1 MLHPAAEPPLLDHRA
16 APVPRYGEAALA
28 DLLPAAVA
36 GHAIPGLPATGL
48 VLPPADRVCVFL
60 VDGMGWEQL
69 RAHPDEAPFLTS
81 LLATSTAG
89 SGAPLTA
96 GFPSTTATSLT
107 SVGTGRPSGEHGL
120 AGYRVAVP
128 GRGVLMNQLRWQ
140 PHTDPER
147 WQPYPTV
154 FQLAHAAGVAT
165 CQVSS
170 PDFEHTVLTR
180 VALSGGTFLGRAS
193 GEERVDL
200 AAERLAA
207 ADRTLVYT
215 YYRDLDFAGHKFG
228 VDSDAWRGQLM
239 IVDRLA
245 RRLAEAL
252 PPRAVLYVTADHG
265 MIDVAPQDRI
275 DFDEDWEL
283 RAGVALL
290 GGEARARH
298 VYAVPGAAADVHAV
312 WREVVGDRMWVATRQ
327 QAIDAGWF
335 GPRVDERVV
344 DRLGD
349 VIAVAAT
356 DDVAIIATAA
366 EPRDSTMVGLHGSL
380 AASELLVPLLEVRT

>member
-1 MLHPAAEPPLLDHRA
+1 MLHPAADPPLLDHRS
-16 APVPRYGEAALA
+16 APVPRYGEATLA
-28 DLLPAAVA
+28 DLLPAAIA
-36 GHAIPGLPATGL
+36 GHGVPGLPETGL
-48 VLPPADRVCVFL
+48 ALPPADRVCVLL
-60 VDGMGWEQL
+60 VDGLGWEQL
-69 RAHPDEAPFLTS
+69 RAHPQYAPFLTS
-81 LLATSTAG
+81 LTGTSLAG
-89 SGAPLTA
+89 SGTPLTA

-107 SVGTGRPSGEHGL
+107 SVGTGRPSGQHGL

-128 GRGVLMNQLRWQ
+128 GRRVLMNQLRWQ
-140 PHTDPER
+140 PPTDPKR

-154 FQLAHAAGVAT
+154 FRLAHDAGIAT
-165 CQVSS
+165 FQVSS
-170 PDFEHTVLTR
+170 PDFEHTPLTR
-180 VALSGGTFLGRAS
+180 AALSGGTFHGRAG
-193 GEERVDL
+193 GEDRVDL
-200 AAERLAA
+200 AAACLGS

-215 YYRDLDFAGHKFG
+215 YYSELDFAGHASG

-239 IVDRLA
+239 TVDRLA

-252 PPRAVLYVTADHG
+252 PPRSVLYVTADHG
-265 MIDVAPQDRI
+265 MVDVAMADRV

-283 RAGVALL
+283 KAGVAML

-335 GPRVDERVV
+335 GPRVDDRVV

-356 DDVAIIATAA
+356 GDIAVTATVT